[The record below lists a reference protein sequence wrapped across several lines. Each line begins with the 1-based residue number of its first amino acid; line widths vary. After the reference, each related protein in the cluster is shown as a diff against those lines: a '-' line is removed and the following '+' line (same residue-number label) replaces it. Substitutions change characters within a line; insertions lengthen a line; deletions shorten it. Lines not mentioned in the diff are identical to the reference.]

1 MSNIN
6 LPVNPGESKTL
17 TFNTADTYMP
27 ENLVFNIEGDS
38 ILKTIS
44 GTTAGSSTSGSYL
57 STKWRINDTDTELRD
72 GRIIML
78 RVPSVRGVS
87 TAGTVLSIDNGTT
100 YRPVA
105 YNVSILSTHYDTN
118 STIILVYNENIKL
131 DYYLTSNTKTSNVY
145 GVWCAIGDYDSNS
158 NTIGYQL
165 RTNSYTLQVS
175 EGTGRYRLLFTSADG
190 TKFVPACTGTST
202 SGTSAKTVC
211 QTPIDPFK
219 NVLYYGSTTILSA
232 NGTPSVSVLWQQYNI
247 TLGYSFCPTADATIT
262 DKKPVYVKCAPQTNG
277 SAVIDSTTPYVQD
290 LPTTE
295 DGKIYKFIGVA
306 TSTTTLELN
315 AIQPVYRYKNGKIQ
329 LYTGLEDSDTNTTY
343 TFESG
348 TNGFTVTPSGGTAIP
363 VDVTPSITNNA
374 LTTTS
379 VSGTVT
385 GSTSTSAGTVGGTVG
400 SPAVTITK
408 KNVKDALGYTPAD
421 VDHTHGYIDK
431 SGKMTDSVTSVGK
444 GEYILIR
451 NITSGDENDKVRTSS
466 VAFGDDSS
474 MFLNQT
480 GGWSNPLTGVT
491 IPSSGTDLPHHHT
504 YDKASLNGNA
514 SSGVSYISALTIP
527 DSNNVATAGHTHTYY
542 KQVLNGDASSG
553 TAYVS
558 SITAASSGHTHS
570 YKKATLNGNATSGT
584 AYLSNVTAPGS
595 NTAATATHTHTYY
608 KQVLNGDASS
618 GTLYV
623 SSITAASSDH
633 THSVPAQAI
642 TLTANDETATGRISY
657 VSSVSKT
664 SGGAAS
670 AGHTHTFTQPT
681 ISLGSNTTSTNGV
694 AYVESVT
701 KTTNGAA
708 SGTHTHPY
716 KLQQLDNTATTG
728 GVTYVESITA
738 SATNHT
744 HTFTQPTISLGSNT
758 TSTDGVTYVESVGKV
773 TNGAASAGHTHT
785 FTQPTITLTA
795 NTSTATG
802 RITYV
807 ESVTKVTDGAAS
819 GTHTHP
825 YKKATM
831 TYNTTASGGEAYL
844 SSVTAPSANSAATAT
859 HTHTY
864 AKPTYT
870 FNSLGDDCYELEF
883 GTESTATGST
893 GQASAGMKA
902 LIASNFTTKYM
913 HFGEESTASGTT
925 SQTTSKVDTIGTVT
939 TKYMSAS
946 ASNGAVQGASGTV
959 DSIGTVTTKY
969 FHPTVS
975 GGSVGAAS
983 GTTSGTTKHL
993 TLSLESTASGTTSQT
1008 TSKVD
1013 TIGTV
1018 TTKYFHPTATSGAV
1032 GAASGTVDVIGTVT
1046 TKYLSA
1052 ANTAN
1057 TTGTPSGTTSGTSK
1071 NLAIEDAS
1079 STTNTGTPSAG
1090 IKALVSTDFTSKN
1103 LAIGEETTASGT
1115 TGTPSGTTSGTSKNL
1130 AIEDASS
1137 TTNTGAASA
1146 GTKAVTGGTSKNLG
1160 VSYTTTNTS
1169 SVINN

>member
-27 ENLVFNIEGDS
+27 EDLVFNIEGDS

-44 GTTAGSSTSGSYL
+44 GTTPGNGTSGSYL

-78 RVPSVRGVS
+78 RVPSNRGVS
-87 TAGTVLSIDNGTT
+87 PAGTVLSIDNGTT

-105 YNVSILSTHYDTN
+105 YNVSALTTHYATN
-118 STIILVYNENIKL
+118 STIILVYNPNIKL
-131 DYYLTSNTKTSNVY
+131 THYLTSNTKTENVY

-165 RTNSYTLQVS
+165 RTNSYTLPVS
-175 EGTGRYRLLFTSADG
+175 AATGRYRLLFTSADG

-202 SGTSAKTVC
+202 SATTVKTVST
-211 QTPIDPFK
+211 TPIDPFK

-232 NGTPSVSVLWQQYNI
+232 DDTPAVTILWQQYNI
-247 TLGYSFCPTADATIT
+247 TLGYSFCPTANATIT
-262 DKKPVYVKCAPQTNG
+262 DKKPVYVKCTPQTNG

-315 AIQPVYRYKNGKIQ
+315 VTQPVYQYKNGKIQ
-329 LYTGLEDSDTNTTY
+329 LYTSLEDTDTLV
-343 TFESG
+343 G
-348 TNGFTVTPSGGTAIP
+348 QTAAN
-363 VDVTPSITNNA
+363 DNNYYPI
-374 LTTTS
+374 LFSETTTS
-379 VSGTVT
+379 SITDGAHSSKYKTDFTFNPSGSYMRIGSNAANGNLVGIQPSQISVESKDSTSNILNQALIAPNLIKCQNFSNSKSVSIEPDKIKISSLTNASYLGTDSTGKIISVSG
-385 GSTSTSAGTVGGTVG
+385 
-400 SPAVTITK
+400 P
-408 KNVKDALGYTPAD
+408 
-421 VDHTHGYIDK
+421 
-431 SGKMTDSVTSVGK
+431 SV
-444 GEYILIR
+444 
-451 NITSGDENDKVRTSS
+451 
-466 VAFGDDSS
+466 
-474 MFLNQT
+474 
-480 GGWSNPLTGVT
+480 
-491 IPSSGTDLPHHHT
+491 PSSASDLPHHHT

-514 SSGVSYISALTIP
+514 SSGVSYISSLTIP
-527 DSNNVATAGHTHTYY
+527 NSNNVATADHTHTYY

-570 YKKATLNGNATSGT
+570 
-584 AYLSNVTAPGS
+584 
-595 NTAATATHTHTYY
+595 
-608 KQVLNGDASS
+608 
-618 GTLYV
+618 
-623 SSITAASSDH
+623 
-633 THSVPAQAI
+633 VPAQTI
-642 TLTANDETATGRISY
+642 TLTANDSTATGRIAY
-657 VSSVSKT
+657 VSSVTKT
-664 SGGAAS
+664 TGGAAS

-681 ISLGSNTTSTNGV
+681 ISLGSNTTSTDGV

-758 TSTDGVTYVESVGKV
+758 TSDGGVQYVHSVEVT
-773 TNGAASAGHTHT
+773 TNGAAAAG
-785 FTQPTITLTA
+785 
-795 NTSTATG
+795 
-802 RITYV
+802 
-807 ESVTKVTDGAAS
+807 
-819 GTHTHP
+819 HTHP

-831 TYNTTASGGEAYL
+831 TYDTTASGGEAYL
-844 SSVTAPSANSAATAT
+844 SSVTAPSSNSAATAT
-859 HTHTY
+859 HTHAY

-925 SQTTSKVDTIGTVT
+925 SQTTSKV
-939 TKYMSAS
+939 
-946 ASNGAVQGASGTV
+946 N
-959 DSIGTVTTKY
+959 SIGTVTTKY
-969 FHPTVS
+969 FHPTATS
-975 GGSVGAAS
+975 GAVGAAS

-993 TLSLESTASGTTSQT
+993 TLSLETTASGTTSQT

-1071 NLAIEDAS
+1071 NLAIDDAS
-1079 STTNTGTPSAG
+1079 STTNTGTP
-1090 IKALVSTDFTSKN
+1090 
-1103 LAIGEETTASGT
+1103 
-1115 TGTPSGTTSGTSKNL
+1115 
-1130 AIEDASS
+1130 
-1137 TTNTGAASA
+1137 SA

-1160 VSYTTTNTS
+1160 VSYTTTDTS